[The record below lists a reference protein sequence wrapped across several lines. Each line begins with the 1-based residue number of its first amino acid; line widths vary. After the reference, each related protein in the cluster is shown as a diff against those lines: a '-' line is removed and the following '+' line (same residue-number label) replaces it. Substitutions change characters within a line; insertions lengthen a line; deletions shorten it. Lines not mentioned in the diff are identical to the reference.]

1 LKETDRMVKETAA
14 QMKETDRKLGK
25 LGGRFGELIE
35 HLVAPNLLDKFN
47 SLGFNFGRAGPN
59 VVFRN
64 PKGIFIAE
72 VDILL
77 ENGDTALAVEVKA
90 KLTIPEVR
98 EHLERMEKLRRY
110 ADEHGD
116 KRQFIGAVAGAIIS
130 EGAKPFAIK
139 HGFYVVQQTGD
150 TVKIDVP
157 EGFVPKRW

>member
-1 LKETDRMVKETAA
+1 MVKETAA